1 MTNVL
6 VTGAT
11 GFLGRHLV
19 RALVERG
26 HEVVALVR
34 EDKLDDAF
42 LTLGATIEHG
52 DVLDRASVERA
63 AEGCEVLFHCA
74 GRVSRDPKDAEALH
88 RLHVEGTKVALDG
101 ARAKGVKRV
110 VFASTSGVVAVS
122 NDPEPTNEDA
132 PPPTHL
138 IASWPYYRS
147 KLYAEMAAFDRS
159 GPDFEVTAVN
169 PALLLGP
176 GDLTGSSTG
185 DVVDIIEGKVPFV
198 PGGGISFVDARDAA
212 LGMLLAWKKGRA
224 GRRYLLHAQNLSLK
238 AFADKVSRV
247 AGVAP
252 PKGELPRSRLIAGI
266 GADFAK
272 KMQKHIPGLPSLDRA
287 SAEMAQAFWYVDS
300 TRAQEELGW
309 VARDPMETL
318 ADTIADLRSRGVV
331 WPKVS

>member
-19 RALVERG
+19 RALISGG

-34 EDKLDDAF
+34 EDKIDDAF
-42 LTLGATIEHG
+42 VALGATIEHG

-88 RLHVEGTKVALDG
+88 RLHVEGTKIALDG

-122 NDPEPTNEDA
+122 NDETPSNEDS
-132 PPPTHL
+132 PTPTGL

-159 GPDFEVTAVN
+159 GPDFEVVSVN

-176 GDLTGSSTG
+176 GDLVGSSTG
-185 DVVDIIEGKVPFV
+185 DVIDIIEGKVPFV
-198 PGGGISFVDARDAA
+198 PGGGISYVDARDVACA
-212 LGMLLAWKKGRA
+212 MLLAWKKGRA
-224 GRRYLLHAQNLSLK
+224 GRRYLLHGQNISLK
-238 AFADKVSRV
+238 SFADKVARV
-247 AGVAP
+247 AGVSP
-252 PKGELPRSRLIAGI
+252 PKAELPRNRVMAGI

-272 KMQKHIPGLPSLDRA
+272 KMQKHLPGLPTIDRA
-287 SAEMAQAFWYVDS
+287 AAEMAQAFWYVDS
-300 TRAQEELGW
+300 TRAREELGW
-309 VARDPMETL
+309 TSRDPMETL
-318 ADTIADLRSRGVV
+318 ADTIADLRARGVV